1 MSHHCTK
8 MFWSS
13 PSLSRIAVMFACV
26 AVRPAM
32 RVAGSPPGIL
42 KKMMYVT
49 KLTAIRTMI
58 IPNVR
63 RMRNATI

>member
-13 PSLSRIAVMFACV
+13 PSLSRIAVMFASV

-32 RVAGSPPGIL
+32 RCAGSPPGIL
-42 KKMMYVT
+42 KKMGT
-49 KLTAIRTMI
+49 
-58 IPNVR
+58 
-63 RMRNATI
+63 